1 MDPTVGPG
9 RYLQKKMDF
18 RDLWLCSNSETKR
31 DIGMDPTDGP
41 ELSPRKRTVS
51 RKQIFFAGWVQRESC
66 SPGCTGEVICPLK
79 EIVILKQK

>member
-41 ELSPRKRTVS
+41 ELSPRKRAVS
-51 RKQIFFAGWVQRESC
+51 RKQIFFQGGSNGKVVA
-66 SPGCTGEVICPLK
+66 PG
-79 EIVILKQK
+79 ILVR